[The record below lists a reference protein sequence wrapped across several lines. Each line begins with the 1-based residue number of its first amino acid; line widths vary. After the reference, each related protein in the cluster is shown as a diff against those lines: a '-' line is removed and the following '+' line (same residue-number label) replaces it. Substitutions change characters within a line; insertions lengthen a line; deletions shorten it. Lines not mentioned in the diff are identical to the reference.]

1 MRITD
6 NYIFFYKDWLSNYQ
20 RTSFVANIDDILGK
34 TDGLMKELFT
44 STEQGF
50 MFIKALYFNDLKT
63 ASKII
68 KTNNPAECRK
78 LGRQVKGYD
87 DAAWAKIR
95 YDVFYYLNLEKYKQ
109 DRQLQYL
116 LLAKKYDNKKFVEA
130 SPIDKIWGIGI
141 SENNDPEYKED
152 TWGRNFLGKIL
163 TNIRARIKQNKI
175 NDVDWNIYSYD
186 GKDKYDLI

>member
-6 NYIFFYKDWLSNYQ
+6 NYIFFYKDWPSNFQ
-20 RTSFVANIDDILGK
+20 RTKIFVKINGK
-34 TDGLMKELFT
+34 QHIFT
-44 STEQGF
+44 STEQAF
-50 MFIKALYFNDLKT
+50 MYEKAIFFDDYEIANLIYHND
-63 ASKII
+63 
-68 KTNNPAECRK
+68 NPNECRK
-78 LGRQVKGYD
+78 LGRQVHGYGD
-87 DAAWAKIR
+87 DEWSTVR
-95 YDVFYYLNLEKYKQ
+95 YEIFYKYNLLKYTQDKKLQEK
-109 DRQLQYL
+109 L
-116 LLAKKYDNKKFVEA
+116 LDPKFDNKIFVEA

-141 SENNDPEYKED
+141 SENNNPEYKED